1 MASVNNEVDEVSEGR
16 HLYSGPDGTSNG
28 GKSSPRPG
36 RAGNDREPLSTL
48 GGVVEEE
55 FCDPLPSGT
64 SRARTTSSDL
74 SNRSDGSS
82 TGSPSG
88 PCGDTVD
95 LI

>member
-1 MASVNNEVDEVSEGR
+1 MASVNNEVDELSEGR
-16 HLYSGPDGTSNG
+16 HLYSGPDRTSNG
-28 GKSSPRPG
+28 GKSSPGPG

-48 GGVVEEE
+48 GGVFEEE

-88 PCGDTVD
+88 PCGDTID